1 MAEFQKKDWQT
12 GEVITET
19 ELDRMENGIADAY
32 IKTITVT
39 VDNNTGIPSATGSV
53 SGNTLT
59 LDFKNLKGAKGDTGA
74 KGEQGQKGETGERGP
89 AGPKGDKGET
99 GAQGPAGPA
108 GAGLKGSA
116 VAISELSTE
125 TTSDIK
131 NKVNEII
138 AQLKARGVTA

>member
-12 GEVITET
+12 DEVITET

-74 KGEQGQKGETGERGP
+74 KGP

-108 GAGLKGSA
+108 GAGLTGSA
-116 VAISELSTE
+116 VAITELSTE

-138 AQLKARGVTA
+138 VQLKARGVTA

>member
-1 MAEFQKKDWQT
+1 MADFQKKDWQT
-12 GEVITET
+12 DEVITET

-39 VDNNTGIPSATGSV
+39 VDTNTGTPSATGSV

-74 KGEQGQKGETGERGP
+74 KGEQGLKGETGERGP
-89 AGPKGDKGET
+89 AGPKGDKGE
-99 GAQGPAGPA
+99 P
-108 GAGLKGSA
+108 GAGLTGSA
-116 VAISELSTE
+116 VAITELSTE

>member
-1 MAEFQKKDWQT
+1 MADFQKKDWQT
-12 GEVITET
+12 DEVITET

-74 KGEQGQKGETGERGP
+74 KGEQGLKGETGERGP
-89 AGPKGDKGET
+89 AGP
-99 GAQGPAGPA
+99 AGT
-108 GAGLKGSA
+108 GLKGSA
-116 VAISELSTE
+116 VAIPELSTE